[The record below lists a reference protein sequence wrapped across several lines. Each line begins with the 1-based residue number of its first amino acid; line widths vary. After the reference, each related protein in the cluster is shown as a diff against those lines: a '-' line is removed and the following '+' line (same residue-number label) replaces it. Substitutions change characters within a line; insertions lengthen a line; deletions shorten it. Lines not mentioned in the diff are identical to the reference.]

1 MSHGIPFAPRVCIL
15 SVNVGQLT
23 PSRHTSAP
31 AGTAIDKHPA
41 DGSRP
46 ARRAPRKVGLGNDV
60 VGDAIGDQ
68 RHHGGDFQAVY
79 AVAREEL
86 DWWTGEL
93 GRELG
98 NGIFGENLTTSG
110 LDVDG
115 AVVGERWVIGDVD
128 GAVVLEVT
136 GPRIPC
142 RTFAGHM
149 GERGWVRRFTERGP
163 HSHSPRHRATARP
176 HSHAKCVFVSAPA
189 RANTH

>member
-1 MSHGIPFAPRVCIL
+1 VSHGIPFAPRVCIL

-23 PSRHTSAP
+23 PSPHTSAP

-41 DGSRP
+41 DRIEV
-46 ARRAPRKVGLGNDV
+46 RAPGPKKVGLGNDV
-60 VGDAIGDQ
+60 VGDQ

-86 DWWTGEL
+86 DWWAGEL

-98 NGIFGENLTTSG
+98 NGIFGENLTTTG
-110 LDVDG
+110 LDGDG

-128 GAVVLEVT
+128 GAVVLEAT